1 MGLLDVLAPG
11 KQIADAAIGI
21 GKGVLDILQQAGIVD
36 LNDEQKAKINESV
49 QDGLIKWN
57 SQLIEVYK
65 AETADIQSA
74 RTMQTN
80 LLMDAPRWIKGASAL
95 VVPFGGTMA
104 ISVFFFNLLAANVAA
119 LTGIPFQ
126 RIEMTL
132 EESLTIDGIIGFFFV
147 YRWRSKLAGVA
158 GKY

>member
-1 MGLLDVLAPG
+1 MGVLDMLAPG
-11 KQIADAAIGI
+11 KQVADVAVGI
-21 GKGVLDILQQAGIVD
+21 GKGILDILQQAGIVD
-36 LNDEQKAKINESV
+36 LNDEQKAKINASI

-57 SQLIEVYK
+57 DQLIEVYK
-65 AETADIQSA
+65 LETADIQSA
-74 RTMQTN
+74 RNMQTN
-80 LLMDAPRWIKGASAL
+80 LLIDAPKWIKGVSAL
-95 VVPFGGTMA
+95 IVPFGGAMA
-104 ISVFFFNLLAANVAA
+104 ISVFFFNVLAANIAA

-132 EESLTIDGIIGFFFV
+132 EEGLTIDGIIGFFFV

>member
-1 MGLLDVLAPG
+1 MGLLDILTPG
-11 KQIADAAIGI
+11 KQVADAAISI

>member
-1 MGLLDVLAPG
+1 MGVLDMLAPG
-11 KQIADAAIGI
+11 KQVADVAVGI
-21 GKGVLDILQQAGIVD
+21 GKGILDILQQAGIVD
-36 LNDEQKAKINESV
+36 LNDEQKAKINASI

-57 SQLIEVYK
+57 DQLIEVYK
-65 AETADIQSA
+65 LETADIQSA
-74 RTMQTN
+74 RNMQTN
-80 LLMDAPRWIKGASAL
+80 LLIDAPKWIKGASAL
-95 VVPFGGTMA
+95 IVPFGGAMA
-104 ISVFFFNLLAANVAA
+104 ISVFFFNVLAANIAA

-132 EESLTIDGIIGFFFV
+132 EEGLTIDGIIGFFFV